1 MGGKLNFHYFSTAM
15 KTHFFKLFLVVLSFT
30 SAGQSLN
37 VISYN
42 IRYDNPKD
50 GINQWSSR
58 KEKVYALLTKY
69 DPDLLGVQEALNHQL
84 KDIQA
89 NLPQYDFIGAGRD
102 DGKEKGEYSAIFYK
116 KDRFEVLEQNTFWL
130 SETPEV
136 PGSKNWDAA
145 ITRVATWARL
155 RDKKNSRE
163 FLIINTHFDHVGK
176 EARKKS
182 AELLKMQAG
191 VLAKEFP
198 VIITGDFNCTRDE
211 SPYLVMMDKSHLEL
225 IDPAPKNDPPGTFC
239 NFGVNSQPCRA
250 IDYIFYTNDWTP
262 EAYNVYSDSDGKNYP
277 SDHLPVQ
284 ARLSLKK

>member
-1 MGGKLNFHYFSTAM
+1 MAM
-15 KTHFFKLFLVVLSFT
+15 KNHFFKLFFVFLSIT

-37 VISYN
+37 VMSYN
-42 IRYDNPKD
+42 IRYDNPGD
-50 GINQWSSR
+50 GINRWNSR
-58 KEKVYALLTKY
+58 NDKMYALLTKY

-89 NLPQYDFIGAGRD
+89 NLPQYDFVGVGRD
-102 DGKEKGEYSAIFYK
+102 DGKEKGEYSAIFFK

-130 SETPEV
+130 SETPEK

-182 AELLKMQAG
+182 AELLKVKAD
-191 VLAKEFP
+191 VLAKDLP

-211 SPYLVMMDKSHLEL
+211 SPYRVMMDKSNLEL
-225 IDPAPKNDPPGTFC
+225 TDPAPKNDPPGTFC

-250 IDYIFYTNDWTP
+250 IDYVFYTKHWAL
-262 EAYNVYSDSDGKNYP
+262 ESYNVYDDNDGKNYP

-284 ARLSLKK
+284 TKVSLEN